1 MTARAAIV
9 LAGGRASRLGG
20 ADKASVEVAGRR
32 LVDHVYAAVADCAP
46 VIAVGP
52 DSLARPGVTVVREEP
67 PFGGPVAALAA
78 ALKAMAGLPEDSP
91 ARTPGAEAWVLA
103 CDLPRAGRIVA
114 ALEDVPIPA
123 GADAVVLADGDGR
136 AQWLAGRYRLEAL
149 HRAVAELGRVDG
161 AALRHLL
168 APLTVHTVV
177 DTADASLDLDTWSAV
192 EKYRQQQSTTLR
204 EES

>member
-78 ALKAMAGLPEDSP
+78 ALKAIAGLPEDSP
-91 ARTPGAEAWVLA
+91 ARRTGAEAWVLA

-123 GADAVVLADGDGR
+123 GADAVVLADRDGR

-168 APLTVHTVV
+168 APLTLHAVV
-177 DTADASLDLDTWSAV
+177 DTADASLDLDTWAAV
-192 EKYRQQQSTTLR
+192 EQYREQQRNTPR
-204 EES
+204 KES

>member
-78 ALKAMAGLPEDSP
+78 ALKAVAALPDDSP
-91 ARTPGAEAWVLA
+91 ARAAGAETWVLA
-103 CDLPRAGRIVA
+103 CDLPRAERIIA
-114 ALEDVPIPA
+114 ALEDVPIPD
-123 GADAVVLADGDGR
+123 GAEAVVLADVDGR

-149 HRAVAELGRVDG
+149 HRAVAALGHVDG
-161 AALRHLL
+161 AALRQLL
-168 APLTVHTVV
+168 APLTLHIVP
-177 DTADASLDLDTWSAV
+177 DTADASLDLDTWAAV
-192 EKYRQQQSTTLR
+192 EQYREQQCNTLR

>member
-1 MTARAAIV
+1 MTVRAAIV

-78 ALKAMAGLPEDSP
+78 ALRAVSGFPEDAP
-91 ARTPGAEAWVLA
+91 ARAAGAEAWVLA
-103 CDLPRAGRIVA
+103 CDLPRADRIVA
-114 ALEDVPIPA
+114 ALKHVPIPD
-123 GADAVVLADGDGR
+123 GADAVVLADADGR
-136 AQWLAGRYRLEAL
+136 SQWLAGRYRLEAL
-149 HRAVAELGRVDG
+149 HRAVAALGHVDG

-168 APLTVHTVV
+168 APLTLHTVP

-192 EKYRQQQSTTLR
+192 EQYREQQSTALR
-204 EES
+204 KES

>member
-1 MTARAAIV
+1 MTARAAII

-52 DSLARPGVTVVREEP
+52 ESLVRPGVTVVREEP

-78 ALKAMAGLPEDSP
+78 ALKAPSDHLDDSP
-91 ARTPGAEAWVLA
+91 ARAAGAEAWVLA
-103 CDLPRAGRIVA
+103 CDLPRADRIVT
-114 ALEDVPIPA
+114 ALNDVPIPD
-123 GADAVVLADGDGR
+123 GADAVVLADVDGR
-136 AQWLAGRYRLEAL
+136 AQWLAGRYRLDSL
-149 HRAVAELGRVDG
+149 HRAVAALGHVDN
-161 AALRHLL
+161 AALRQLL
-168 APLTVHTVV
+168 APLTFHTVV
-177 DTADASLDLDTWSAV
+177 DTADASVDLDTWAAV
-192 EKYRQQQSTTLR
+192 EQYREQQSNTPR